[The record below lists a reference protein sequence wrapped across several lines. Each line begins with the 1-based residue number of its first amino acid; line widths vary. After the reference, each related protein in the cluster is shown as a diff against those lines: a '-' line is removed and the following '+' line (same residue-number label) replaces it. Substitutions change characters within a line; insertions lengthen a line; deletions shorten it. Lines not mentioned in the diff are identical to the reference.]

1 MTPAKIKWNLDD
13 GYPKVFPPDQ
23 TTRPFR
29 VMASGETNGLGVDL
43 FLNTSE
49 HQFACDGSSIGFN
62 VSYDLMESFDLLHL
76 WANSRESEFLL
87 TF

>member
-23 TTRPFR
+23 TTLPFR
-29 VMASGETNGLGVDL
+29 VMASGETNGLGLEL

-62 VSYDLMESFDLLHL
+62 VSIEKFAWFTASLEGMNRNFYISIY
-76 WANSRESEFLL
+76 
-87 TF
+87 

>member
-23 TTRPFR
+23 TTLPFR
-29 VMASGETNGLGVDL
+29 VMASGETNGLGLDL

-62 VSYDLMESFDLLHL
+62 VSIKQCFAKIGNFTRLL
-76 WANSRESEFLL
+76 NRPFSCCR
-87 TF
+87 